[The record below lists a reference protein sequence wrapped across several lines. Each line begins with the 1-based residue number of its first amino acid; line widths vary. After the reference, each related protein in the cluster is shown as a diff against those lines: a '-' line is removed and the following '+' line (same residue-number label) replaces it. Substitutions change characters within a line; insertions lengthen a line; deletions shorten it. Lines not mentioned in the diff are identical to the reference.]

1 MKIEVG
7 SDGYVIAAEDLS
19 PLLGLMPA
27 EVPVLMRKGEI
38 TSLFE
43 LGEDK
48 HAGSFRVTFW
58 HKTQRVRL
66 TCARDGTVLTR
77 DRAVGRH

>member
-7 SDGYVIAAEDLS
+7 SEGYVISAEDLA
-19 PLLGLMPA
+19 PLLGLMPS
-27 EVPVLMRKGEI
+27 EVPALMRKGEI

-43 LGEDK
+43 LGEDE
-48 HAGSFRVTFW
+48 HAGSFRMTFW

>member
-1 MKIEVG
+1 MKIDVG
-7 SDGYVIAAEDLS
+7 SEGYVVAAEDLA
-19 PLLGLMPA
+19 PLLGLKPVD
-27 EVPVLMRKGEI
+27 VPVLMRAGEI

-43 LGEDK
+43 LGEDD

-66 TCARDGTVLTR
+66 TCARDGTVLVR